1 MDGMLGD
8 REQGGEYLWD
18 NETSLAASVTLAC
31 FMLDRC
37 NTHTL
42 AYTLAAPKFNL
53 TLTGK
58 RMGPVILKRCQA
70 L

>member
-18 NETSLAASVTLAC
+18 NETSLAASATLAC
-31 FMLDRC
+31 FMPGRC

-42 AYTLAAPKFNL
+42 ACTLADAEFNL
-53 TLTGK
+53 ILTGK

>member
-31 FMLDRC
+31 FMPDRC

-42 AYTLAAPKFNL
+42 AYTLAAAEFN
-53 TLTGK
+53 
-58 RMGPVILKRCQA
+58 
-70 L
+70 